1 MTQPNL
7 ALVEIDG
14 ADPLNVTNLVGLT
27 DVIVVDWGEIDP
39 SGSTSTEDA
48 LVAIAK
54 LKLQLYP
61 WQEQI
66 TQVWADLLQR
76 ENDWL
81 EGAASDANLTYAY
94 GRKEA

>member
-27 DVIVVDWGEIDP
+27 DVIVVDWGLIDP
-39 SGSTSTEDA
+39 SGSNSTEEA
-48 LVAIAK
+48 MAEIAR
-54 LKLQLYP
+54 LKIQLYP

-66 TQVWADLLQR
+66 TKVWSDLLQR
-76 ENDWL
+76 ETDWL
-81 EGAASDANLTYAY
+81 DGAASDANLTYTY
-94 GRKEA
+94 GRDK